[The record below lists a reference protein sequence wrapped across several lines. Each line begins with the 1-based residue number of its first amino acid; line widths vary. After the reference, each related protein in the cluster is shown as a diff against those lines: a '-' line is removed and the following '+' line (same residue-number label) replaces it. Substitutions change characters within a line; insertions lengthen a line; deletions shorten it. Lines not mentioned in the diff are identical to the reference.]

1 MERNYNY
8 IYEKL
13 VESENDLIGHIAY
26 SIYKSNKIEFIE
38 KFKKGHDGVAPTEE
52 DLRPFHDMSCTDSTI
67 SLYLMK
73 AESLLQD
80 FMGELW
86 EDFHEEIEND
96 CIKNQ
101 NQHLEKIIEPIKP
114 NKWKQFWQSL
124 WASLLG
130 AFLFALLVA
139 TIAFIKSNN
148 RSDGSVNLSQEIEQ
162 MIEDALSKRD
172 IPSTVELTDQDGNVG
187 EQQYQ

>member
-1 MERNYNY
+1 MERNYNF

-13 VESENDLIGHIAY
+13 VDDEYDLIGHIAY

-38 KFKKGHDGVAPTEE
+38 KFKESHDGVAPTEE
-52 DLRPFHDMSCTDSTI
+52 ELRPFHDISCTESSI
-67 SLYLMK
+67 SLYKMK
-73 AESLLQD
+73 SASILRD
-80 FMGELW
+80 FIEEVQIGFK
-86 EDFHEEIEND
+86 EDIERNY
-96 CIKNQ
+96 ILNQ

-148 RSDGSVNLSQEIEQ
+148 RSDDSVKLSQEIEQ

>member
-52 DLRPFHDMSCTDSTI
+52 DLRTFHDMSCTDSTI

-101 NQHLEKIIEPIKP
+101 NLHLEKIIDPIKP
-114 NKWKQFWQSL
+114 KWWKQFGQSL
-124 WASLLG
+124 LASLLG

-148 RSDGSVNLSQEIEQ
+148 RSDDSVKWSQEFEQ

-172 IPSTVELTDQDGNVG
+172 IPSIVELTDHDRNIG
-187 EQQYQ
+187 